1 MWRRLKRVTIY
12 AGVGGAVAAGGLLLY
27 ASSPFTGVNAST
39 SLTGPRKTTLIPDF
53 PAPATTVPTR
63 DEQLTKLQEG
73 KEFDLLVVGG
83 GATGAG
89 IALDAATR
97 GLNIA
102 LVEKYDF
109 SSGTSSRSTKLVHGG
124 VRYLEKAIKNLDY
137 EQYKMVR
144 EALHERATVLKVA
157 PHLSYQM
164 PIMLPI
170 YKWWQVPYFW
180 AGSKLYDVFAGSQR
194 LESSYF
200 LSKGKALE
208 KFPMLRSDSLVGA
221 MVYYDGAHN
230 DSRTNIAL
238 ALTAATY
245 GATVA
250 NHVEVVSLIRSKVT
264 DESGKE
270 KEVVSGAV
278 VRDTLSGKT
287 WEVKAKGVINATGPF
302 TDALRKM
309 DEGDKC
315 ENLVIPSAGVHIV
328 LPDYYSPRD
337 MGLLDPA
344 TSDGR
349 VIFFLPWEGNTIS
362 GTTDTPTTLSDQPRP
377 LEEEISFIL
386 KEVSNYLNQDVTVR
400 RGDVLAAW
408 SGIRPLV
415 KDPTT
420 LGKAGT
426 QGLARN
432 HIITISDSKLLTIA
446 GGKWTTYREMAEEA
460 VDKAI
465 AEYGLEPR
473 NICVTT
479 DVYLLGARD
488 WTPTMFIK
496 LIQNYGIQREVAQ
509 HLASTYG
516 DRAFDVAKVATPTGK
531 RWPVLGR
538 PLAEG
543 YPYLEEEVRHAV
555 HHEYACT
562 AEDVLARRTRLAF
575 LNANVAL
582 DVLPRVIDI
591 MAEEL
596 RWDDARK
603 KHEYENTKK
612 FLRTMGLE
620 DINSRGVFN
629 NMDILH
635 YRECFDA
642 IDTEHKGHIS
652 KQKLKEF
659 VKAEK
664 KDMRDTEID
673 ARLDYID
680 ENKDGVIEF
689 NEFLELMAAI
699 DTHEERDKYRRAR
712 SMERKI
718 STHRSAGGL

>member
-12 AGVGGAVAAGGLLLY
+12 AGVGSAVAAGGLLLY

-53 PAPATTVPTR
+53 PAPATT
-63 DEQLTKLQEG
+63 LAKLQEG

-170 YKWWQVPYFW
+170 YKWWQ
-180 AGSKLYDVFAGSQR
+180 
-194 LESSYF
+194 
-200 LSKGKALE
+200 ALE

-250 NHVEVVSLIRSKVT
+250 NHVEVVSLIRAKVT

-302 TDALRKM
+302 TDAVRKM

-349 VIFFLPWEGNTIS
+349 VIFFLPWSDTLLRVMTPHKIVVDRK
-362 GTTDTPTTLSDQPRP
+362 GTPSAPRP

-415 KDPTT
+415 KDPTK

-426 QGLARN
+426 Q
-432 HIITISDSKLLTIA
+432 
-446 GGKWTTYREMAEEA
+446 EMAEEA

-465 AEYGLEPR
+465 AEYGLKPR

-516 DRAFDVAKVATPTGK
+516 DRAFEVAKVATPTGK
-531 RWPVLGR
+531 R

-659 VKAEK
+659 VKSEK

-718 STHRSAGGL
+718 PTHRSAGGL